1 MKKVFTF
8 IFVCLITLGAFG
20 QTNGQFRNGAV
31 FKQPSQADVAVP
43 GNYLP
48 TNSPVYLSPYEDL
61 MGKTYYDVQTNAALT
76 NRFHRFDDGR
86 MVAIWTGGKTIA
98 GTFPDRGTFYNY
110 FDGTQWTSNPDDIV
124 RIEDV
129 RSGWG
134 TYAPLGNGEV
144 IASHDGATGINV
156 WSRATVGTGSWTKKT
171 TVAGADTWPRICVND
186 GVIHLIS
193 CVQETSPTTTNTLYY
208 SKSTDGGETWNP
220 NRVKFANQFPDFNY
234 TDYVYTPD
242 SYIWAE
248 PVNGIIAFSLSST
261 AGDILIYKSSDNG
274 ATWEKKVV
282 WECPVQGHV
291 FGNLFDDMTSPGGA
305 QSLVIDS
312 EGKCHL
318 AFLTNKSHAESDGI
332 RTYFYYSWAYYWN
345 EDLPAFSFPS
355 DPFNT
360 FDPEINTSLQNDERL
375 ILPMGFDFI
384 DGDEISDENITSYR
398 STGMIN
404 GISMV
409 AAGPNR
415 MLLALDVQDN
425 RPPFFDP
432 WYLSKIYLCSYKKD
446 GTDWKFDTD
455 WYSDETMKTY
465 DFYTEEIIDNNGW
478 FPLNKNLHSIENNN
492 HPQLTADNEK
502 FYLLYKVDAIPGEAG
517 SSSDFHN
524 PHQGDYTEN
533 RYFVY
538 SDKINGPEAEV
549 PPVITTTN
557 LPNGKKG
564 VNYFQILMANTQP
577 VTWSLAEGNLPEGL
591 ILEATGVISGK
602 PAEADTV
609 VPTLYT
615 FKVKATNDWG
625 EDEKELSITI
635 DPSVGI
641 NAYEISPV
649 KVYPNPANDILY
661 IVNENQQSMQV
672 KLFDFMGREVLNQ
685 NITDKTGIDIKKLP
699 AGIYNL
705 TIKYGN
711 TVENRR
717 IVKN

>member
-1 MKKVFTF
+1 MKKVFTLLL
-8 IFVCLITLGAFG
+8 VCLITLGAFG
-20 QTNGQFRNGAV
+20 QTNGKKRNGVV
-31 FKQPSQADVAVP
+31 FKQPSQADVVVP

-48 TNSPVYLSPYEDL
+48 TNSPVYRAANEDL
-61 MGKTYYDVQTNAALT
+61 VGKTIYDVQTNAALT

-86 MVAIWTGGKTIA
+86 MVAIWIGGRTVSA
-98 GTFPDRGTFYNY
+98 FPDRGTFYNY
-110 FDGTQWTSNPDDIV
+110 FDGTQWTADPDDIV

-156 WSRATVGTGSWTKKT
+156 WTRATVGSGTWTKKT
-171 TVAGADTWPRICVND
+171 TIAGEDTWPRICVND

-193 CVQETSPTTTNTLYY
+193 CVQSGDATTNTLYY

-220 NRVKFANQFPDFNY
+220 NRVKFADHFPDYNY
-234 TDYVYTPD
+234 TDYVFSAD
-242 SYIWAE
+242 SYVWAE
-248 PVNGIIAFSLSST
+248 PVNGIIAFSLAST
-261 AGDILIYKSSDNG
+261 AGDLMIYKSSDNG
-274 ATWEKKVV
+274 ATWEKIVV
-282 WECPVQGHV
+282 WECPVPNHV
-291 FGNLFDDMTSPGGA
+291 FGGTFEDMTSPGGA

-318 AFLTNKSHAESDGI
+318 AFLTNVSLSEGAGI
-332 RTYFYYSWAYYWN
+332 STYFKWSWAYYWN
-345 EDLPAFSFPS
+345 EDLPDFSFPS

-360 FDPEINTSLQNDERL
+360 FDPEYNISLQNDERL
-375 ILPMGFDFI
+375 ILPMGFYFI
-384 DGDEISDENITSYR
+384 DGDDIFDTNIPAYR
-398 STGMIN
+398 SMGMIN

-409 AAGPNR
+409 AAGTDR
-415 MLLALDVQDN
+415 MVLALDVQDN
-425 RPPFFDP
+425 RPPFFDT

-446 GTDWKFDTD
+446 GTDWKFDTN

-465 DFYTEEIIDNNGW
+465 DFYTEEIIDNKGW
-478 FPLNKNLHSIENNN
+478 FPLNKNLHATENNN
-492 HPQLTADNEK
+492 QPQLTADNEN

-524 PHQGDYTEN
+524 PHYADYTEN

-538 SDKINGPEAEV
+538 SNKVNGPEGGMS
-549 PPVITTTN
+549 PVITTTN

-564 VNYFQILMANTQP
+564 VNYYQILMANTQP
-577 VTWSLAEGNLPEGL
+577 VTWSIEGDLPEGL
-591 ILEATGVISGK
+591 ILEATGAISGK
-602 PAEADTV
+602 PTVADTI
-609 VPTLYT
+609 PTLYT
-615 FKVKATNDWG
+615 FKVKATNEFG

-635 DPSVGI
+635 EAEPFIGI

-649 KVYPNPANDILY
+649 KVYPNPAQDILY

-685 NITDKTGIDIKKLP
+685 NITDKTGMDIKQLP